1 MNKIGLLA
9 GSFDPFTLGHYD
21 IASRAAKLFTNLYIG
36 VATDTGSKRCVA
48 TPDERAEA
56 VRKSVMDL
64 PNVCVC
70 TFDGFLTDFAKEIG
84 ATVFVRGIRTHKD
97 LEYENALSTFYK
109 SQWNEIES
117 VYLISSPDFSH
128 ISGTAVRD
136 IAVAGGSLDGYVCE
150 SAREF
155 IRKIYG
161 GR

>member
-36 VATDTGSKRCVA
+36 VAADTGGKRCMANV
-48 TPDERAEA
+48 DERAET
-56 VRKSVMDL
+56 VRKSVFDL

-84 ATVFVRGIRTHKD
+84 ATVIVRGIRTSRD
-97 LEYENALSTFYK
+97 LEYENVLSAFYK

-117 VYLISSPDFSH
+117 VYLISSPEFSH

-136 IAVAGGSLDGYVCE
+136 IAVSGGSLDGYVRP
-150 SAREF
+150 SALGV